1 MSEGAVDM
9 VKIRIN
15 AHKSSHKS
23 SSPRGRHTLSR
34 RRTAAHCL
42 KTHAGTYDHEK
53 KDIEKAVV
61 TLEKGKKEDLQAKY
75 KKYYELIHT

>member
-1 MSEGAVDM
+1 M
-9 VKIRIN
+9 
-15 AHKSSHKS
+15 
-23 SSPRGRHTLSR
+23 GRHTLSR
-34 RRTAAHCL
+34 RRTAIHCL
-42 KTHAGTYDHEK
+42 KTHASTYDHEK